1 MATSGKPPLSA
12 FPHHSALPFH
22 WHVSDRRRSLVL
34 GLLEFRLLF
43 IFFFLKS
50 PITRALILISV
61 VLKSWKRAES
71 KRFFTP
77 AYLIL
82 TCVSHTRPEAYIL
95 PPLYTY
101 RRGFF
106 EGGFLLLGLAG

>member
-1 MATSGKPPLSA
+1 MATLGKPPLSA
-12 FPHHSALPFH
+12 FPHHLALPFH
-22 WHVSDRRRSLVL
+22 WYVSDRQRSLVL
-34 GLLEFRLLF
+34 GLLESRFLF
-43 IFFFLKS
+43 FFFLKS

-71 KRFFTP
+71 KRVFTP

-95 PPLYTY
+95 PLLYTY